1 MSSLR
6 LREQITENS
15 LELFGDFVLFSDDG
29 LTRLE
34 YFQEFEDLY
43 AKSNFFDFDYGKVYN
58 LSEMTEFLITLTQA
72 ARGIDQSPFLTN
84 DDFEGKMNKIPKAIP
99 LYKFTPDDWK
109 KLRLRL
115 TKIQASMLRCDAD
128 ASVNNIIANRDD
140 KHSAE
145 TRQIDRFR
153 SEDPWFTEKLSGVL
167 MLFTFHEQFAPFR
180 NVLERKCV
188 ARNEGK
194 CDDDDAN
201 DVEKHSKHLSVSKE
215 FLAEYLHTI
224 SDQEN
229 DKLKSAFRHFLKEDE
244 MHSSFRSPS
253 TIHAL
258 LNDPT
263 KPMSFSFLL
272 NRVTKLFRSWAIK
285 VFERPKL
292 GQVYPLIRDGKA
304 AETGAASS
312 ISESDRNRALR
323 RLQKSRSRLDDQVQ
337 DPLPGVIAAATRV
350 RKRSK
355 RSEDN
360 EDEDEDEDREIS
372 SEAVTKDK
380 LQNKRKS
387 SPTKS
392 KRARKSRSPTAHG
405 KLLEKKKSAISLEFT
420 QEEEEMSEPED
431 SDEDVLPQ
439 MEKHAS
445 AVTSPSSAQ
454 KRKKSQEKMYEGRR
468 MWIDIEK
475 NCIKEGIQNH
485 GLGKWALIKNENST
499 ILRHRTSGQIKDCFR
514 TMKKRGE
521 LDGMKEAWPENEDS
535 EEKESAEK
543 PAEEDKD
550 GENDDNDNDN
560 E

>member
-1 MSSLR
+1 
-6 LREQITENS
+6 
-15 LELFGDFVLFSDDG
+15 
-29 LTRLE
+29 
-34 YFQEFEDLY
+34 
-43 AKSNFFDFDYGKVYN
+43 
-58 LSEMTEFLITLTQA
+58 
-72 ARGIDQSPFLTN
+72 
-84 DDFEGKMNKIPKAIP
+84 
-99 LYKFTPDDWK
+99 
-109 KLRLRL
+109 
-115 TKIQASMLRCDAD
+115 
-128 ASVNNIIANRDD
+128 
-140 KHSAE
+140 
-145 TRQIDRFR
+145 
-153 SEDPWFTEKLSGVL
+153 
-167 MLFTFHEQFAPFR
+167 
-180 NVLERKCV
+180 
-188 ARNEGK
+188 
-194 CDDDDAN
+194 
-201 DVEKHSKHLSVSKE
+201 
-215 FLAEYLHTI
+215 
-224 SDQEN
+224 
-229 DKLKSAFRHFLKEDE
+229 
-244 MHSSFRSPS
+244 
-253 TIHAL
+253 
-258 LNDPT
+258 
-263 KPMSFSFLL
+263 MSFSFLL

-292 GQVYPLIRDGKA
+292 GEVYPLIRDGKA
-304 AETGAASS
+304 AGTGAASS
-312 ISESDRNRALR
+312 ISESNRTRALR
-323 RLQKSRSRLDDQVQ
+323 RLQKSRLRLDDQVQ

-380 LQNKRKS
+380 LQNTRKS
-387 SPTKS
+387 FPTKS

-420 QEEEEMSEPED
+420 QEEEEISEPEE

-445 AVTSPSSAQ
+445 AVKSPSSAQ

>member
-1 MSSLR
+1 
-6 LREQITENS
+6 
-15 LELFGDFVLFSDDG
+15 
-29 LTRLE
+29 
-34 YFQEFEDLY
+34 
-43 AKSNFFDFDYGKVYN
+43 
-58 LSEMTEFLITLTQA
+58 
-72 ARGIDQSPFLTN
+72 
-84 DDFEGKMNKIPKAIP
+84 
-99 LYKFTPDDWK
+99 
-109 KLRLRL
+109 
-115 TKIQASMLRCDAD
+115 
-128 ASVNNIIANRDD
+128 
-140 KHSAE
+140 
-145 TRQIDRFR
+145 
-153 SEDPWFTEKLSGVL
+153 
-167 MLFTFHEQFAPFR
+167 
-180 NVLERKCV
+180 
-188 ARNEGK
+188 
-194 CDDDDAN
+194 
-201 DVEKHSKHLSVSKE
+201 
-215 FLAEYLHTI
+215 
-224 SDQEN
+224 
-229 DKLKSAFRHFLKEDE
+229 

-272 NRVTKLFRSWAIK
+272 NRVTKLFRSWAVK

-323 RLQKSRSRLDDQVQ
+323 RLQKSRLRLDDQVQ

-350 RKRSK
+350 RKRLK

-420 QEEEEMSEPED
+420 QEEEEMSEPEE

-543 PAEEDKD
+543 PPEEDKD